1 MYEEMMNNII
11 KKFGF
16 EDIHT
21 IIFILYVERE
31 FDEQTIRE
39 MYDEY
44 MSLSMLDEDE
54 EEEDE

>member
-11 KKFGF
+11 RKFGF

-21 IIFILYVERE
+21 IIFLLYVERE
-31 FDEQTIRE
+31 YDEQTIRA

-44 MSLSMLDEDE
+44 MRLSMLDE
-54 EEEDE
+54 EDE

>member
-21 IIFILYVERE
+21 IIFALYVERE

-54 EEEDE
+54 EDE